1 MPYQWLP
8 SETGTDD
15 SEPRRMQLWP
25 HRSLPR
31 QGFVLFIG
39 GTSALIALPL
49 LTVVGSPVLWGLLPF
64 LVLAV
69 AGVWWA
75 LQRSYRDA
83 EILEE
88 LTLTPAHMTLTRQG
102 PRGAHAAWEANPHW
116 VQVELH
122 AKGGPVENYLTLRGA
137 GRQVEIGAFLSVEE
151 RTALSQ
157 DLTKVLSGLR

>member
-8 SETGTDD
+8 SETGPDD
-15 SEPRRMQLWP
+15 SETRRMQLWP

-39 GTSALIALPL
+39 ATSALIALPL

-64 LVLAV
+64 LVLAI

-75 LQRSYRDA
+75 LQRSYRDT

-88 LTLTPAHMTLTRQG
+88 LTLTPARMTLTRQG
-102 PRGAHAAWEANPHW
+102 PRGAHAEWEANPHW
-116 VQVELH
+116 VQIELH

-137 GRQVEIGAFLSVEE
+137 GRQVEIGAFLSIEE
-151 RTALSQ
+151 RTTLSN
-157 DLTKVLSGLR
+157 DLTKAIAGLR